1 MEWSLEALMEE
12 EEEAELLHRLEGV
25 LLQLL
30 ELFHLLEGVVARG
43 AGVVRHAPAPPVLGA
58 DLGRLQRLG
67 GRGGH

>member
-1 MEWSLEALMEE
+1 MEWSLEEE
-12 EEEAELLHRLEGV
+12 EELLHRLEGG

-30 ELFHLLEGVVARG
+30 ELLHLLEGVVAGG
-43 AGVVRHAPAPPVLGA
+43 AGVVGHAPTPSAALGA